1 MSILNCFFISLWS
14 VLFPFEPPWGFMDAV
29 YNLSVQLHTTAFPAN
44 YSFTERKNLQ
54 EMHFKPED
62 QARQQTFASDKTK
75 AGAAGMKPESGKR

>member
-1 MSILNCFFISLWS
+1 L
-14 VLFPFEPPWGFMDAV
+14 GFYGCDLQ
-29 YNLSVQLHTTAFPAN
+29 LSVQLHTTAFPAN

-75 AGAAGMKPESGKR
+75 AGAAGMKLESGKR

>member
-1 MSILNCFFISLWS
+1 MNFDVEHFFFSLWS
-14 VLFPFEPPWGFMDAV
+14 VLSRLNRLGI
-29 YNLSVQLHTTAFPAN
+29 YGCGKRLSVLLHATAFPAN

-54 EMHFKPED
+54 GMHFKPEN

>member
-1 MSILNCFFISLWS
+1 MF
-14 VLFPFEPPWGFMDAV
+14 
-29 YNLSVQLHTTAFPAN
+29 FPAN

-75 AGAAGMKPESGKR
+75 AGAAGMKPENNKVKRIEKEELG

>member
-1 MSILNCFFISLWS
+1 M
-14 VLFPFEPPWGFMDAV
+14 GF
-29 YNLSVQLHTTAFPAN
+29 YGCGLQLSVQLHTTAFPAN

-75 AGAAGMKPESGKR
+75 AGAAGMKPENNKVKRIEKEEPG